1 MVSKKSS
8 NRVTP
13 KTSSAASGTSK
24 PVKSSILKSSFAP
37 SYLQLSLFA
46 SVIQSLDSHQL
57 RVHDT
62 VSGCVKAEHSL
73 LRTRINCI
81 SWGRYRSSLRDA
93 EAQPAKR
100 KKKLHGDRNGED
112 RGQGVAVIA
121 VGTNNERIDLFSPLD
136 SKVVSVLSPAHPH
149 GTRDIK
155 FKDGD
160 AAYEAWSLGAD
171 GTLIQWDLTNSQRVR

>member
-1 MVSKKSS
+1 MVSQKSS
-8 NRVTP
+8 ARVTP

-24 PVKSSILKSSFAP
+24 SVKSSILKTSFAP

-62 VSGCVKAEHSL
+62 VSGCVKAEHSW

-81 SWGRYRSSLRDA
+81 SWGDYRSSLRNA

-100 KKKLHGDRNGED
+100 KKKQHGDRNGEV

-121 VGTNNERIDLFSPLD
+121 VGTNNESIDLFSPLD
-136 SKVVSVLSPAHPH
+136 SKLVGVLSPAHPH

-155 FKDGD
+155 FKDNSAG
-160 AAYEAWSLGAD
+160 YEAWSLGAD
-171 GTLIQWDLTNSQRVR
+171 STLIQWDLITNQRVR